1 MGLSHSPSIVT
12 SNLILAL
19 DAANPKSYSGS
30 GNTWFDITGRGNHGT
45 LVNGPAY
52 SSNSGGFIS
61 CDGTNDYIEIL
72 DNSIFDFGANN
83 FSVEYW
89 FRKNAT
95 TTGHQHIWGVNKWN
109 TGGSPGTNEWDLD
122 IGNGASGTGESI
134 IFAIESGSTSYLVAI
149 SNTPTLYLW
158 NQLVGIRSGAGL
170 SVYMNGAMIG
180 TSSPVG
186 MAVTTSVNNISGR
199 NIRIANSALNN
210 YYTKSD
216 SSIVRIYNKAL
227 TPDEVKQNYDAN
239 KTRYAFSNPIFTDGL
254 VLYYDAGNVVSYQGS
269 GTIVADLSGNKNDGV
284 LTNGPTF
291 TSVGSSSYFTLDGTN
306 DFIASTVNTAL
317 FSTNATMVI
326 WLKND
331 EATASSTTYTGFMGY
346 GNGTANDHY
355 PWVDGFGYFSTFRF
369 GRIGPI
375 TLSPTVT
382 RSNIH
387 MVSVTSDSSDW
398 KLYQNAV
405 LQHKTSS
412 QSSVQMSNTRIGYSL
427 EQTYNY
433 KGRVYSFMLYN
444 RVLSPSELNHIYQSN
459 RGRYGV

>member
-30 GNTWFDITGRGNHGT
+30 GNTWFDITERGNHGT

-72 DNSIFDFGANN
+72 DNSIFDFGSNN
-83 FSVEYW
+83 FTVEHW

-95 TTGHQHIWGVNKWN
+95 SSNSNYWGVNKWN
-109 TGGSPGTNEWDLD
+109 YAGGGAGTNEWFISL
-122 IGNGASGTGESI
+122 GNSSSGIGESI
-134 IFAIESGSTSYLVAI
+134 QFGIESGSTLYEMVI

-158 NQLVGIRSGAGL
+158 NQIVAIRAGAGL
-170 SVYMNGAMIG
+170 SVYMNGALIG
-180 TSSPVG
+180 TSSPAG
-186 MAVTTSVNNISGR
+186 MATTTAVNNISGR
-199 NIRIANSALNN
+199 NIRIANSAMNN
-210 YYTKSD
+210 YYNKCDT
-216 SSIVRIYNKAL
+216 SIVRIYNKAL

-239 KTRYAFSNPIFTDGL
+239 KTRYAISNPIFTDGL

-284 LTNGPTF
+284 LTNGPAF

-306 DFIASTVNTAL
+306 DFIASTVNSAL

-331 EATASSTTYTGFMGY
+331 EATPSSNTYTGFMGY
-346 GNGTANDHY
+346 GSGHVNDHY
-355 PWVDGFGYFSTFRF
+355 PWVDGFGYFSTFRT

-375 TLSPTVT
+375 ALSATIA
-382 RSNIH
+382 RNNIH
-387 MVSVTSDSSDW
+387 MVSVTSDSSEW
-398 KLYQNAV
+398 KLYQNAII
-405 LQHKTSS
+405 QYKTTSS
-412 QSSVQMSNTRIGYSL
+412 NSVQMSNTRIGYSL
-427 EQTYNY
+427 DQAYNY

-444 RVLSPSELNHIYQSN
+444 H
-459 RGRYGV
+459 